1 MVQGGGIRTTEKFD
15 VISIQFAIHYMMN
28 TQERAKR
35 FFQTVSELLDMGG
48 SFIAT
53 TVDAR
58 VVIEHLL
65 NLGLNFHQE
74 DCKDHGGA
82 GSTEAAVVEVGGG
95 ACRLSFPP
103 KTIQWMFRPEQQQ
116 VESSSSQ
123 QQFGLEYLFQLVEGN
138 NQAAGVGDAVNVPES
153 LLPLLMLQSLAEEVG
168 LEMDYFQNFH
178 DFYSNPGGRRQRKGV
193 ATNDPEA
200 NGISLLHDMGVLNH
214 NGRLSN
220 EEWEICR
227 LYCAFQFR
235 KVREPTGVVEKVDP
249 EPKLKSVKDRLMPVA
264 LMKAKRVAG
273 QNWSVL
279 PKAKKQRLIEIELQ
293 KMVPNDSSRT

>member
-1 MVQGGGIRTTEKFD
+1 
-15 VISIQFAIHYMMN
+15 
-28 TQERAKR
+28 
-35 FFQTVSELLDMGG
+35 
-48 SFIAT
+48 
-53 TVDAR
+53 
-58 VVIEHLL
+58 
-65 NLGLNFHQE
+65 
-74 DCKDHGGA
+74 
-82 GSTEAAVVEVGGG
+82 
-95 ACRLSFPP
+95 
-103 KTIQWMFRPEQQQ
+103 MFRPEQRQ
-116 VESSSSQ
+116 VLESSSSSSSQ

-153 LLPLLMLQSLAEEVG
+153 LLPLPMLQSLAEEVG

-193 ATNDPEA
+193 ASTNDPEA
-200 NGISLLHDMGVLNH
+200 NGINLLHDMGVLNH

-235 KVREPTGVVEKVDP
+235 KVRELTGVVKKVDP

-264 LMKAKRVAG
+264 IMKAKRVAG
-273 QNWSVL
+273 QNWSDL